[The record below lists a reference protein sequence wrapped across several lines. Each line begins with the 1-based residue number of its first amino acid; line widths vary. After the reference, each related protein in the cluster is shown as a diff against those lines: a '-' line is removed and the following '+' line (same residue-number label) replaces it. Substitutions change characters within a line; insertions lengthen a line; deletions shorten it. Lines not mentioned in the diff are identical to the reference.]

1 MIHRVV
7 TPLSLGWK
15 YLAQSLPSAPPLTLV
30 ALLSVIR
37 FALPSQ
43 PAAFDSK
50 PPLDVEKPGVSD
62 AIPEA
67 IPRRSCHDR
76 SPRRQVCALVNG
88 GGYAEY
94 CTAPQ
99 ACRCPPPPIP
109 RARSSRRQ
117 GGDPAAVRPC
127 AARCAPPVAR
137 PAPEP
142 PDPAPPRGAT
152 WRGVRLQRPPA
163 LVAGPQRVLGRVG

>member
-99 ACRCPPPPIP
+99 ACRRPPPPIP
-109 RARSSRRQ
+109 LARTPGARAAIPPPSALAPRDVRPPSRGPHPSRRIL
-117 GGDPAAVRPC
+117 R
-127 AARCAPPVAR
+127 RR
-137 PAPEP
+137 E
-142 PDPAPPRGAT
+142 
-152 WRGVRLQRPPA
+152 
-163 LVAGPQRVLGRVG
+163 GRHGEG